1 MVFIVYILYSPAS
14 DCYYIGHTSNLKQ
27 RVQRHNSGAEDFTSK
42 YIPWNLIW
50 YGEKKTKSEAYKL
63 EQKLK
68 NLSKKRI
75 LEFIKKYEMRESNAD
90 DPQIDLDNN

>member
-1 MVFIVYILYSPAS
+1 MVFIVYILYSPTS
-14 DCYYIGHTSNLKQ
+14 DYYYIGHTNNLKQ
-27 RVQRHNSGAEDFTSK
+27 RVQRHNSGVENFTSK

-50 YGEKKTKSEAYKL
+50 YGEKNTKSEAYKL

-75 LEFIKKYEMRESNAD
+75 LEFINKYELRESNAD